1 MSINMGTSPPPA
13 AGGREDRSIGELLG
27 ELVKETA
34 TLVQQ
39 EVHLAK
45 TEMSAKVTK
54 VGADV
59 GALAVGGAVLYAGM
73 LTLIAA
79 IVLLLTQLGIM
90 PAWGA
95 ALLIGLIVTGVGAF
109 MLKKGLDGIKAT
121 DPLPRQTI
129 ETLKEDQQWAKN
141 QVG

>member
-1 MSINMGTSPPPA
+1 MSINMGTSPNVTT
-13 AGGREDRSIGELLG
+13 GGRDDRSIGELLG

-39 EVHLAK
+39 EITLAK
-45 TEMSAKVTK
+45 TEMSQKISK
-54 VGADV
+54 IGADV
-59 GALAVGGAVLYAGM
+59 GALAVGGAVLYAGL

-79 IVLLLTQLGIM
+79 IVLLLALWM

-95 ALLIGLIVTGVGAF
+95 ALLVGLIVTGAGAF
-109 MLKKGLDGIKAT
+109 MLKKGLDGVKNA
-121 DPLPRQTI
+121 DPVPHQTI

-141 QVG
+141 QIG

>member
-1 MSINMGTSPPPA
+1 MGTSPTTA
-13 AGGREDRSIGELLG
+13 AGGRDDRSIGELLG

-39 EVHLAK
+39 EVNLAK

-79 IVLLLTQLGIM
+79 VILLLAQLGVM

-95 ALLIGLIVTGVGAF
+95 ALLIGLIVTGIGAF
-109 MLKKGLDGIKAT
+109 MLKKGLDGIKNT
-121 DPLPRQTI
+121 DPMPRQTM